1 LINAIF
7 TSTND
12 ATLTEIL
19 TDANN
24 GAQVIGKIIAI
35 SSLAQTDKD
44 TMLEATRRVL
54 PNLKASSTP
63 PYRHLLEAVGL
74 PVPAGHIG
82 QPPFNAAK
90 WPNPVNPATGQRHP
104 ALGAGFGGYGNNSSP
119 HGAYPQNRGI
129 SQGQQQMMYAPMAAS
144 NGHSSLLSPQNM
156 PLSQAIRT
164 GSPNLNGS
172 PRTPVARQRGRM
184 SPGSQMMSPGSDPF
198 NPVCARMRVVEP

>member
-1 LINAIF
+1 M
-7 TSTND
+7 
-12 ATLTEIL
+12 TEIL

-35 SSLAQTDKD
+35 SSLAQGDKD
-44 TMLEATRRVL
+44 VMLEATRRVL
-54 PNLKASSTP
+54 PTLKASSTP

-82 QPPFNAAK
+82 SSPFNNAK
-90 WPNPVNPATGQRHP
+90 WPAQAAGSRQP
-104 ALGAGFGGYGNNSSP
+104 ALGAGFNGYGSNGSP
-119 HGAYPQNRGI
+119 HGAYGQTRGM
-129 SQGQQQMMYAPMAAS
+129 SQGQQQMMYAPMAMG
-144 NGHSSLLSPQNM
+144 NGLSPLLSAQNM

-164 GSPNLNGS
+164 GSPNLVGS

-198 NPVCARMRVVEP
+198 NPVRL